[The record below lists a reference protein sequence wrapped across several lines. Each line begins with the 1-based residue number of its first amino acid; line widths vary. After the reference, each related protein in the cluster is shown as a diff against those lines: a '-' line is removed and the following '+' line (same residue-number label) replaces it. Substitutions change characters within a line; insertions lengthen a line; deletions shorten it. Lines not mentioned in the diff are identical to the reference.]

1 MRVVPSARVTG
12 SKGLP
17 LAKMAFPL
25 HRRTKEGMNQPTNRR
40 ASRRAGEQAVDRCNA
55 ERTNRDLAIIRST
68 DQASKKASKQEV
80 KDERR
85 YTHSVHSYAC
95 AAVHSALEVG
105 LLSANTSSGGE
116 PGRGAALRAVNSR
129 TTASLK
135 IPACALT
142 PMSAVGLMT
151 SRPASG
157 PRHCRRL
164 HHHRSELRARSPAC
178 GAPCS
183 PPAAGARLSEPR
195 LSTSQMRARFLQGE
209 AGLSGDGGRQWVS
222 DAHARLPAP
231 ARGRSGRPVW
241 WMPIS
246 ADSTRQ
252 NARKRHRGGALNV
265 VVKGAAPV
273 GIVVE
278 QPEGVAV
285 PGPRTAVA
293 RPHRSARAASTNS
306 STSWS

>member
-1 MRVVPSARVTG
+1 MEEAPYALFPCPGMRVVPSARVTG

-116 PGRGAALRAVNSR
+116 PGRGAALRAR
-129 TTASLK
+129 
-135 IPACALT
+135 
-142 PMSAVGLMT
+142 
-151 SRPASG
+151 
-157 PRHCRRL
+157 
-164 HHHRSELRARSPAC
+164 
-178 GAPCS
+178 
-183 PPAAGARLSEPR
+183 
-195 LSTSQMRARFLQGE
+195 MRAEGAVRSTKTQLGVVRSSKWSNGSNQVRFV
-209 AGLSGDGGRQWVS
+209 VS
-222 DAHARLPAP
+222 
-231 ARGRSGRPVW
+231 
-241 WMPIS
+241 
-246 ADSTRQ
+246 
-252 NARKRHRGGALNV
+252 
-265 VVKGAAPV
+265 
-273 GIVVE
+273 
-278 QPEGVAV
+278 
-285 PGPRTAVA
+285 
-293 RPHRSARAASTNS
+293 
-306 STSWS
+306 